1 MHDLTLD
8 VRYALRSLAR
18 KPGFMAVVVL
28 TLALG
33 IGANT
38 AIFSVVNA
46 VLLRPLPY
54 PNAAALVSVG
64 HTTVRSGDELPSA
77 PYLYFTYR
85 DQNRTLAG
93 VGLWRTA
100 ASNVTGQGTPE
111 QVQALAVTSEV
122 LSILGVAPLL
132 GRTFSRPDDEP
143 GGRATVILTY
153 GYWQRRFGG
162 DASVVGRM
170 LLVDGQ
176 PLEVIGVMPPVFRF
190 LDRAVDIVYPF
201 QLDPSE
207 VTLGRYVFHSL
218 ARLRPG
224 VTVAE
229 ASVDL
234 ERLVPLAIDAFP
246 PPPGYTRQQFQSS
259 RLRPHLR
266 PLEEEVVGDLGR
278 TLWLLAGALGVVLLI
293 ACANVAN
300 LLLVR
305 VEGRQQELAVRAA
318 LGASAGR
325 IARELLTESVLLGLL
340 GGAAGLVVAH
350 GGLQALLAL
359 RPAHLPRL
367 DEIAIDARVL
377 LFALAV
383 SLLAGLSFGLLPV
396 VRFIRPR
403 LATTLRRGGRSL
415 SQSRERH
422 RTQRALVIAQVAMAL
437 VLLVCSGLMVRTLQ
451 ALGHV
456 ESGFSHPEQV
466 QMVHVAIASGDVP
479 EPERVTRMQHAI
491 VARLAAIPGVTSAAF
506 ADIPPMTGGNDSDT
520 VLLVEGQDA
529 RAGRPRALR
538 RFEFAS
544 PGLFRTLGIPMRAG
558 RDLTWEDLYE
568 RRSVALVSENLA
580 RADWGAVDQALG
592 KRVRASPGDP
602 WREIVGVVG
611 DVHDDGLIRR
621 PPPIVYFPALM
632 DRFWGQPTVVFRSAT
647 FVVRSARAGTE
658 GFLRDVGQAV
668 GSVDAN
674 LPLAQ
679 VRTLD
684 EVHRRSLARM
694 TFTLVLLAI
703 AGAMGLVLGLVG
715 IYGVVAH
722 AVAQREME
730 IGIRVALG
738 AQAGALEGMFVRE
751 AARLAGAGVVAGL
764 AAAAALSRLMSSLL
778 FGVGPLDPVTYAVV
792 TLMLI
797 AVAMLAAY
805 VPARRSTRVDPVE
818 VLRNA

>member
-8 VRYALRSLAR
+8 LRYALRSLA
-18 KPGFMAVVVL
+18 KNPGFTAVVVL

-38 AIFSVVNA
+38 AIFTVVDA
-46 VLLRPLPY
+46 VLLKPLPY
-54 PNAAALVSVG
+54 PNADALVSVG
-64 HTTVRSGDELPSA
+64 HTTMRSGEELPSA

-100 ASNVTGQGTPE
+100 ASNVTGQGAPE
-111 QVQALAVTSEV
+111 QVQGLAVTSDV

-132 GRTFSRPDDEP
+132 GRTFSLQDDEP
-143 GGRATVILTY
+143 GGRPTVILTY

-162 DASVVGRM
+162 DASVLGRT

-176 PLEVIGVMPPVFRF
+176 ALEMIGVMPPSFRF
-190 LDRAVDIVYPF
+190 LDRPVDIVYPF
-201 QLDPSE
+201 QLDRGE

-224 VTVAE
+224 IRLAE
-229 ASVDL
+229 ARADM
-234 ERLVPLAIDAFP
+234 ERLVPLAIEAFP
-246 PPPGYTRQQFQSS
+246 PPPGYTRQQFQSTRLQP
-259 RLRPHLR
+259 RLRPLH
-266 PLEEEVVGDLGR
+266 EEVVGDLGR
-278 TLWLLAGALGVVLLI
+278 TLWLLTGALGVVLLI

-300 LLLVR
+300 LLLAR

-318 LGASAGR
+318 LGAGAGR

-340 GGAAGLVVAH
+340 GGAAGLAVAQ
-350 GGLQALLAL
+350 GGLQALVAL

-383 SLLAGLSFGLLPV
+383 SLLAGLSFGLLPL
-396 VRFIRPR
+396 VRFVRPR
-403 LATTLRRGGRSL
+403 LAATLRSGGRSL

-422 RTQRALVIAQVAMAL
+422 RAQSALVIAQVAMAL

-451 ALGHV
+451 ALGRV
-456 ESGFSHPEQV
+456 DSGFSHPEQV
-466 QMVHVAIASGDVP
+466 QMVHVAIAAGDVP
-479 EPERVTRMQHAI
+479 EPERVTRMQQAI
-491 VARLAAIPGVTSAAF
+491 LARLAAIPGVASAAF
-506 ADIPPMTGGNDSDT
+506 VDIPPMTEGNDSDT
-520 VLLVEGQDA
+520 VLLTEGQDA
-529 RAGRPRALR
+529 RAGRPRPLR

-568 RRSVALVSENLA
+568 RRNVALVSENLA
-580 RADWGAVDQALG
+580 RADWGSVDEALG
-592 KRVRASPGDP
+592 KRVRVSPSDP

-611 DVHDDGLIRR
+611 DVHDDGVIRR
-621 PPPIVYFPALM
+621 PPPIVYFPSLM
-632 DRFWGQPTVVFRSAT
+632 DRFWGQPTMVFRSAT
-647 FVVRSARAGTE
+647 FVIRGGRAGTE
-658 GFLRDVGQAV
+658 SFLREVEQAV
-668 GSVDAN
+668 WSVDPN

-684 EVHRRSLARM
+684 EVYRRSLGRM
-694 TFTLVLLAI
+694 TFTLVLLGI
-703 AGAMGLVLGLVG
+703 AGAMGLLLGLVG

-722 AVAQREME
+722 AVAQRRLE

-738 AQAGALEGMFVRE
+738 ARAGALQGMFVRE
-751 AARLAGAGVVAGL
+751 AARLAGAGVAAGL
-764 AAAAALSRLMSSLL
+764 LAAAALSRLMSSLL
-778 FGVGPLDPVTYAVV
+778 FGVGPLDPVTYAIV
-792 TLMLI
+792 TLLLI
-797 AVAMLAAY
+797 AVAMAAAY
-805 VPARRSTRVDPVE
+805 VPARRSTRVDPIE